1 MRAAVEQHGGR
12 LTCYAAQLT
21 GNLDT
26 ARDVVQDTF
35 LRLCEEGV
43 GSDRSGYR
51 QEFLKLVEQASQLAP
66 HGNQR

>member
-1 MRAAVEQHGGR
+1 M
-12 LTCYAAQLT
+12 
-21 GNLDT
+21 GNLDR
-26 ARDVVQDTF
+26 ARDVVQGTF